1 MGTIQINDCFYF
13 PENKR
18 LCLVSEINDI
28 NVRASTIVK
37 VSIRGS
43 GYINVGE
50 CTYFEEAFINA
61 RKQKEDIFF
70 KITKLLELNYS
81 VCTAILKQA
90 KVMEASPFI
99 GYATTFWT
107 VLQHENTAINISTKR
122 LFTSEISCPFN
133 SDFIDEDTY
142 NKINANCVKTM
153 TLIDE
158 LWPK

>member
-1 MGTIQINDCFYF
+1 MNDCFYF

-37 VSIRGS
+37 VSIRCS
-43 GYINVGE
+43 GYVNAGE
-50 CTYFEEAFINA
+50 CTYFEESFINA
-61 RKQKEDIFF
+61 RKLKGNIFF
-70 KITKLLELNYS
+70 KITKLLELNYN
-81 VCTAILKQA
+81 VCTAILRQA
-90 KVMEASPFI
+90 RVMEASPFI

-107 VLQHENTAINISTKR
+107 VLQHGSTAINISTKS
-122 LFTSEISCPFN
+122 LFTNVISCPFN

-142 NKINANCVKTM
+142 NKIDANCVKTM
-153 TLIDE
+153 VLIDE